1 MFSVTESCI
10 FVCVLHGDIVSAQLP
25 SVYRQ
30 KGLSHEESA
39 PVKMHNSDLGVVHF
53 VSPAG
58 GLLNAQ
64 GAQGRPLHISPATF
78 LCIFPGYRYF
88 ETAPPFIHNQ
98 ASPDISSVLQR
109 RSRTSSAPEF
119 CGIAFCHNR
128 TAAPWVKWAKKN
140 ITGGQSVIARM
151 AFP

>member
-64 GAQGRPLHISPATF
+64 GAQGRPLHISRATF

-88 ETAPPFIHNQ
+88 ETAPFCASAAGPVPFPPGPGGVVFQ
-98 ASPDISSVLQR
+98 ALVVAL
-109 RSRTSSAPEF
+109 A
-119 CGIAFCHNR
+119 G
-128 TAAPWVKWAKKN
+128 
-140 ITGGQSVIARM
+140 
-151 AFP
+151 